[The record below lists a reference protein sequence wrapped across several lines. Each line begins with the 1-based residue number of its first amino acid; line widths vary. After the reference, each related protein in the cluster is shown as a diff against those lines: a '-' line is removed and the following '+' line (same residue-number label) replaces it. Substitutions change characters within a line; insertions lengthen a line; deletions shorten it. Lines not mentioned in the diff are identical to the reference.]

1 MYGSSMGSL
10 DVLVSNDNGAT
21 WNLETT
27 VSGDQGPEWFN
38 LLVNLSKL
46 LDNL

>member
-1 MYGSSMGSL
+1 MGSL
-10 DVLVSNDNGAT
+10 DVLVSNDNGVA

-38 LLVNLSKL
+38 LLVDLSATA